1 MPEDTWTSRLII
13 LTLTDMTSGT
23 WLSSVISADSSDDRH
38 IGFKGCYIIDRT
50 YMTADTWISSVI
62 STDSL

>member
-23 WLSSVISADSSDDRH
+23 WLSSVISADSSDDRR

-50 YMTADTWISSVI
+50 YMTAETWISSVI

>member
-1 MPEDTWTSRLII
+1 MLVGVNMTRL
-13 LTLTDMTSGT
+13 DVFCMTSGT